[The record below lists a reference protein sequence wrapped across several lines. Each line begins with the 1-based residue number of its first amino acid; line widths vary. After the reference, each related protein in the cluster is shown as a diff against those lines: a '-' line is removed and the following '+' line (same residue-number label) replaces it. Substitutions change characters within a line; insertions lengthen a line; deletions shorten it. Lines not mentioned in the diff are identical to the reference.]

1 MIDAKKKELDE
12 LETKLR
18 NERESL
24 EEEKRQLQLDRIK
37 YDSDKKE
44 LASNLSRFN
53 DLVAQFTVGMDKISE
68 G

>member
-1 MIDAKKKELDE
+1 MILRK
-12 LETKLR
+12 TKLR

>member
-1 MIDAKKKELDE
+1 MIDSKKKELDE